1 MKTLFVTIAALILAV
16 GCSND
21 TSTARGA
28 GDAFVDAHYVRID
41 LEASKQLCTGVALD
55 KVLREVELTAN
66 VAIAD
71 DTQRPRINF
80 GLKEERAAG
89 DAIQL
94 VYELTI
100 RVSGLDPFEKISVVT
115 VRPIDGRWSVTN
127 YVEMDP
133 R

>member
-1 MKTLFVTIAALILAV
+1 MIAAAMLAV

-21 TSTARGA
+21 TSTALGA

-55 KVLREVELTAN
+55 KVQREIELTAD

-80 GLKEERAAG
+80 ALKEERAAG

-100 RVSGLDPFEKISVVT
+100 RVTGLDPFEKISVVT
-115 VRPIDGRWSVTN
+115 VRATDARWSVTN